1 MAGIESRQLF
11 KQHDAAWIP
20 KGIPSKG
27 DISIFNNGVNREP
40 MYTAYIELTL
50 PELRDSNY
58 RRAANTPYGP
68 AATSYEFSEFAGDEP
83 EIFFAPF
90 MSGARR
96 LPNGNIFGVSGIVS
110 GMFEVTDEGEEVL
123 RTIPGS
129 HSTFYR
135 AYKFSKDYP
144 AFKNRDLTPLAT
156 GWNIPK

>member
-1 MAGIESRQLF
+1 MGRVRSGFRRITRIFEMEIIMKAPSRPIKSVSES
-11 KQHDAAWIP
+11 
-20 KGIPSKG
+20 
-27 DISIFNNGVNREP
+27 
-40 MYTAYIELTL
+40 
-50 PELRDSNY
+50 
-58 RRAANTPYGP
+58 
-68 AATSYEFSEFAGDEP
+68 TSCEFSEFAGDEP

-90 MSGARR
+90 ISGARR

-129 HSTFYR
+129 RSTFYR

-144 AFKNRDLTPLAT
+144 AFKSRDLTPLAT